1 MECSR
6 LRVKDIDFDRSQL
19 TVRDGK
25 GEKDRTTMLP
35 DQLKEQLAEHLK
47 QVKVIHE
54 RDLENGIGEV

>member
-25 GEKDRTTMLP
+25 GEKDQTTMLP
-35 DQLKEQLAEHLK
+35 DKLKEQLAEHLK

-54 RDLENGIGEV
+54 RDIGNGIGEV